1 MKEYGLIGKKLGH
14 SFSAEYFNSKFK
26 SEGIDA
32 RYQLFEIP
40 SIEGVSNLID
50 SLPDLEGLNVTIPF
64 KKEILP
70 YLDYLSPQASAI
82 GAVNCVK
89 IVRDGERNILTGH
102 NTDATGFMEAL
113 LPLLTTDMSRALV
126 LGQGGASLAVIYAL
140 KELGLEVTKVSRTPG
155 DDVITYDR
163 ISKDVMQT
171 HHLIINCTPLGMYPN
186 IDASPAIPYQY
197 INDKF
202 LCFDLVYNPEFT
214 EFMRLSAERGA
225 KVSNGLKMLYNQADL
240 AWQFWNNK

>member
-50 SLPDLEGLNVTIPF
+50 SLPELEGLNVTIPF

-70 YLDYLSPQASAI
+70 YLDYLSPQAAAI

-89 IVRDGERNILTGH
+89 IVRDGERNTLTGH
-102 NTDATGFMEAL
+102 NTDAPGFMEAL
-113 LPLLTTDMSRALV
+113 LPQLTPDMSRALV

-140 KELGLEVTKVSRTPG
+140 KELGIEVTKVSRTPG
-155 DDVITYDR
+155 KDVITYDR

-186 IDASPAIPYQY
+186 IDASPSIPYQY

>member
-102 NTDATGFMEAL
+102 NTDAPGFMEAL

-186 IDASPAIPYQY
+186 IDASPAISYQY